1 MGSEYIILKVMYS
14 DPIIPSDHAFFM
26 FSDPMIPLAEGF
38 AAEFYKG
45 PHIAWLNEKP
55 AFGWQV
61 LSGGVSFKP
70 KLFKNAARGRIT

>member
-1 MGSEYIILKVMYS
+1 MYS

-61 LSGGVSFKP
+61 LSGG
-70 KLFKNAARGRIT
+70 